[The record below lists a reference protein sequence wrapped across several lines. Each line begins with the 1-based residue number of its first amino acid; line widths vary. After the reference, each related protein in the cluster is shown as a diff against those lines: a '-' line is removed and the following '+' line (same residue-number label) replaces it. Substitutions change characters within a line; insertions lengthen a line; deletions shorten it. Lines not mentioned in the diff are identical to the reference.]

1 MYVYIYNFT
10 AEIAAYT
17 CFRVCASVL
26 FLGTNGSHDRKNTKY
41 VLPAEEPRGL
51 WSSAGPVGGREGVAL
66 TAMGHRRCR
75 HGAWGLCLS
84 SIVYTAY
91 NI

>member
-51 WSSAGPVGGREGVAL
+51 WSSAGPVGGREGGIHGRTTLQSGVGAL
-66 TAMGHRRCR
+66 E
-75 HGAWGLCLS
+75 
-84 SIVYTAY
+84 
-91 NI
+91 